1 MFKSLSTMTL
11 LGIASVSAAFGQS
24 SQPLQAEIP
33 FAFTV
38 QDSILPA
45 GSYQFTYNNTSHRL
59 SIRGLNQNSGSV
71 LVTAAPTSASNHSN
85 ERARVTFHCYGR
97 TCYLAEAWQDSSSGD
112 RGLEV
117 FETEHERRFAVAARV
132 IAVTIPAR

>member
-1 MFKSLSTMTL
+1 MLKSLSTMTL
-11 LGIASVSAAFGQS
+11 VGVACLSAAFAQS
-24 SQPLQAEIP
+24 AQPLQAEIP

-38 QDSILPA
+38 QGSILPA

-71 LVTAAPTSASNHSN
+71 FATAAPMSASNHST
-85 ERARVTFHCYGR
+85 ERARVAFHCYGK
-97 TCYLAEAWQDSSSGD
+97 TCYLAEAWQDSSLGD

-117 FETEHERRFAVAARV
+117 FETEHERRLAVAARV